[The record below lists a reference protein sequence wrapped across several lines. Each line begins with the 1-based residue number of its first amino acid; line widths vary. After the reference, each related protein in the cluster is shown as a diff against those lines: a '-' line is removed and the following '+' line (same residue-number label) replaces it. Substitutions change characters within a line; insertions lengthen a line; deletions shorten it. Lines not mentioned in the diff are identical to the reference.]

1 MCFWFNIN
9 QKYPKGKERGF
20 EYQVGVY
27 YKGMAQFPLMAAVS
41 ITQAENI
48 SVHAELFPCF
58 ILHNVFEKAELLNA
72 HIFPG
77 VLESQHWI
85 QI

>member
-1 MCFWFNIN
+1 
-9 QKYPKGKERGF
+9 
-20 EYQVGVY
+20 
-27 YKGMAQFPLMAAVS
+27 MAHFPLMVAVS

-58 ILHNVFEKAELLNA
+58 ILYIIFEKTELLNA

-77 VLESQHWI
+77 VSVLERQHWI